1 MQESLKD
8 RDIVKQNRESDR
20 QRERK
25 SEKLRES
32 DRQRERKIEIVRK
45 KQNRSLL
52 PDIPRQQKTF

>member
-1 MQESLKD
+1 MKD

-20 QRERK
+20 QRE
-25 SEKLRES
+25 EKREKVQES
-32 DRQRERKIEIVRK
+32 DRQRERMIEIVRK